1 MPTELWAVAG
11 VVVASVLAAAAT
23 FQLKRGAR
31 STRLRLSEFH
41 LDPRVLGA
49 IALYLLSSVFFLL
62 SLRGAQ
68 LSVLLPVTT
77 LEYIWILLLAKRFLG
92 EPIRPAKGVGV
103 ACIILGLVLVGLGS

>member
-23 FQLKRGAR
+23 FQLKRGAQA
-31 STRLRLSEFH
+31 TRLRLSEFH
-41 LDPRVLGA
+41 LDPRVLAA
-49 IALYLLSSVFFLL
+49 IPLYLLSSLFFLL

-77 LEYIWILLLAKRFLG
+77 LEYIWILLLAKRSLG
-92 EPIRPAKGVGV
+92 EPIGGIKGLGV